1 MKVMA
6 TAVRLPDDPTQL
18 AEVSQTNP
26 AFWNVNSDI
35 YNVVRLTSGFE
46 LPQPTKT
53 KGNDM
58 KKDIT
63 AFKQSLKDEGRNEIV
78 ANMLKENMSMS
89 IIEKATKLS
98 EQQIIQ
104 IAKANNIPLL

>member
-1 MKVMA
+1 
-6 TAVRLPDDPTQL
+6 
-18 AEVSQTNP
+18 
-26 AFWNVNSDI
+26 
-35 YNVVRLTSGFE
+35 
-46 LPQPTKT
+46 
-53 KGNDM
+53 M

-78 ANMLKENMSMS
+78 TNMLKENMSMS

>member
-1 MKVMA
+1 
-6 TAVRLPDDPTQL
+6 
-18 AEVSQTNP
+18 
-26 AFWNVNSDI
+26 
-35 YNVVRLTSGFE
+35 
-46 LPQPTKT
+46 
-53 KGNDM
+53 M

-63 AFKQSLKDEGRNEIV
+63 AFKQSLKDEGAEERDTQIV
-78 ANMLKENMSMS
+78 TNMLKENMSMS